1 MVKSLM
7 HWLRPYNRK
16 SKTGESPASSNCS
29 SPVLKRASQK
39 SSSNSPGKITLHK
52 ITDIDDP
59 ADNPFIL
66 TGRIQSCKIFFY
78 YNFIKNNN
86 ALLTFLEYYYGI
98 HTS

>member
-39 SSSNSPGKITLHK
+39 SSSNSPRKITLHK

-59 ADNPFIL
+59 SDNPFIL
-66 TGRIQSCKIFFY
+66 TGRNQRYKI
-78 YNFIKNNN
+78 
-86 ALLTFLEYYYGI
+86 LLEYYFIKKTLLIPYLP
-98 HTS
+98 SLKY

>member
-16 SKTGESPASSNCS
+16 SKTCESPASSNCP

-66 TGRIQSCKIFFY
+66 TGKINRVVKYSFMIFY
-78 YNFIKNNN
+78 VGYP
-86 ALLTFLEYYYGI
+86 TF
-98 HTS
+98 